1 MGFDQARSSPTFGEG
16 ADDGGA
22 AGAEVAED
30 VLDGAQR
37 GDAGAAAGSGV
48 HGGGGGGGGGR
59 CEAKLLSGHR
69 RAGEAVGW
77 RRGGCRLK
85 WPLAKCEMEGRG
97 RRENVT
103 DIVDG

>member
-1 MGFDQARSSPTFGEG
+1 MAERRARKSLKMSSTERSAVMRELRPEAASAVAAAAAAARPNSSPG
-16 ADDGGA
+16 
-22 AGAEVAED
+22 
-30 VLDGAQR
+30 
-37 GDAGAAAGSGV
+37 
-48 HGGGGGGGGGR
+48 
-59 CEAKLLSGHR
+59 SGHR